1 MTESQPM
8 LKGLEQRIV
17 VSTIPRAPIVQGVVH
32 TLALTAASPV
42 AMDDEEIARRLSHIL
57 SNPDAEPPAL
67 LVDIAAG

>member
-1 MTESQPM
+1 M

-17 VSTIPRAPIVQGVVH
+17 VSTIARAPIVQGVVH
-32 TLALTAASPV
+32 NLALTAASPV